1 MSKYTE
7 EQFEEMVHAHCQV
20 AMEEGLEIH
29 NLGWGTTDTEIC
41 SKATNKLNQ
50 GVYFTSGFD
59 ESNSGY
65 YHQVEL
71 MNSYKK
77 RKERNEC

>member
-7 EQFEEMVHAHCQV
+7 EQFEEMVNAHCQV
-20 AMEEGLEIH
+20 AIEEGIEIH
-29 NLGWGTTDTEIC
+29 NLGWATTDTEIC

-59 ESNSGY
+59 DSKNGL
-65 YHQVEL
+65 YHKVRL
-71 MNSYKK
+71 MNSYE